1 MKAARD
7 LGGPLNVESVGPGRG
22 STFILDLP
30 LKPPEMAH
38 G

>member
-7 LGGPLNVESVGPGRG
+7 LGGPLNVESVGPGGG